1 VQPRRHLH
9 FYDTED
15 VDAEPAGRHPSVIFT
30 SADDVQDNRG
40 SMEACG
46 MEAGPLPRHLPT
58 MMVTTQ
64 RLPAC
69 SRPRRLHFHKMGA

>member
-15 VDAEPAGRHPSVIFT
+15 IDAEAAGRHPSVIFT

-46 MEAGPLPRHLPT
+46 MVVWRRVHFLDT
-58 MMVTTQ
+58 CQ
-64 RLPAC
+64 R
-69 SRPRRLHFHKMGA
+69 RW